1 MSETCIFCN
10 IVAGDLPC
18 TKVYE
23 DSESIAIMD
32 ISPIIKGHT
41 LVIPKDHYDLITET
55 PDAVLQ
61 HLVTIVRKIAAAQTK
76 GLRAPGVNVTQ
87 ANGVSAGQVV
97 PHIHFHVIPRF
108 DDDGHSWNW
117 HADEY
122 GSPDEMEQVADT
134 IRQSLGEGS

>member
-32 ISPIIKGHT
+32 IGPIIKGHT
-41 LVIPKDHYDLITET
+41 LVIPKDHYDPITET

-61 HLVTIVRKIAAAQTK
+61 HLVTIVRKLAAAQTK
-76 GLRAPGVNVTQ
+76 GLRATGVNVTQ
-87 ANGVSAGQVV
+87 ANGTSAGQVV

-108 DDDGHSWNW
+108 DNDGHSWNW
-117 HADEY
+117 HAGEY
-122 GSPDEMEQVADT
+122 ASLDEMEQVADT
-134 IRQSLGEGS
+134 ISQSLGEGS